1 VKKKSKTNRRMKKE
15 DRTRLRREY
24 EYLRG
29 CSDMISWIVLTDPT
43 DDQIEIKLDKMKG
56 RMETITTMLKKL
68 ETIN

>member
-1 VKKKSKTNRRMKKE
+1 MKKE

-29 CSDMISWIVLTDPT
+29 CSDMISWFVLTDPT

-56 RMETITTMLKKL
+56 RMEIITALLKKL
-68 ETIN
+68 ETLN

>member
-1 VKKKSKTNRRMKKE
+1 MKKE

-56 RMETITTMLKKL
+56 RMETITALLKKL
-68 ETIN
+68 ETLN

>member
-1 VKKKSKTNRRMKKE
+1 MKKE

-29 CSDMISWIVLTDPT
+29 CSDMISWIVLTYPT

-56 RMETITTMLKKL
+56 RMEIITALLKKL
-68 ETIN
+68 ETLN

>member
-1 VKKKSKTNRRMKKE
+1 MKKE

-56 RMETITTMLKKL
+56 RMETITALLKKL

>member
-1 VKKKSKTNRRMKKE
+1 MKKE

-56 RMETITTMLKKL
+56 RMEIITALLKKL
-68 ETIN
+68 ETLN

>member
-1 VKKKSKTNRRMKKE
+1 MKKE

-56 RMETITTMLKKL
+56 RMEIITALLKKL

>member
-1 VKKKSKTNRRMKKE
+1 MKKE

-29 CSDMISWIVLTDPT
+29 CSDMISWFVLTDPT
-43 DDQIEIKLDKMKG
+43 DDQIEIKLDKMNG
-56 RMETITTMLKKL
+56 RMETITALLKKL

>member
-1 VKKKSKTNRRMKKE
+1 MKKKSKTNRRMKKE

-56 RMETITTMLKKL
+56 RMEIITALLKKL

>member
-1 VKKKSKTNRRMKKE
+1 MKKE

-43 DDQIEIKLDKMKG
+43 DDQIEIKLDKLKG
-56 RMETITTMLKKL
+56 RMEIITALLKKL

>member
-1 VKKKSKTNRRMKKE
+1 MKKE

-29 CSDMISWIVLTDPT
+29 CSDMISWCVLTDPT

-56 RMETITTMLKKL
+56 RMETITALLKKL
-68 ETIN
+68 ETLN

>member
-1 VKKKSKTNRRMKKE
+1 MKKE

-43 DDQIEIKLDKMKG
+43 DDQIEIKLDKMKS
-56 RMETITTMLKKL
+56 RMETITALLKKL
-68 ETIN
+68 ETLN

>member
-1 VKKKSKTNRRMKKE
+1 MKKE

-29 CSDMISWIVLTDPT
+29 CSDMISWFVLTDPT

-56 RMETITTMLKKL
+56 RMEIITALLKKL

>member
-1 VKKKSKTNRRMKKE
+1 MKKE

-56 RMETITTMLKKL
+56 RMEIITALLKKL
-68 ETIN
+68 EIIN

>member
-1 VKKKSKTNRRMKKE
+1 MKKE

-29 CSDMISWIVLTDPT
+29 CSEMISWIVLSDPT

-56 RMETITTMLKKL
+56 RMEIITAMLKKL
-68 ETIN
+68 ESLN

>member
-1 VKKKSKTNRRMKKE
+1 MKKE

-29 CSDMISWIVLTDPT
+29 CSDMISWFVLTDPT

-56 RMETITTMLKKL
+56 RMETITALLKKL

>member
-1 VKKKSKTNRRMKKE
+1 MKKE

-29 CSDMISWIVLTDPT
+29 CSDMISWFVLTDPT
-43 DDQIEIKLDKMKG
+43 DDQIEIKLDKLKG
-56 RMETITTMLKKL
+56 RMEIITALLKKL